1 MSFHHRIRII
11 YSKELTDILRD
22 RRTLIAM
29 ILVPIILYPLLLL
42 GSIQAVSYQAA
53 SLEQESLII
62 GVINDQHRMMLS
74 ELIHYDTLE
83 LQKLGDALGSDTKE
97 ADQIP
102 VPLEHAQIVVFEQR
116 KDLEQSIQNRQVYV
130 GVIFDRDSLTESTDY
145 VSQIH
150 VELPADLEE
159 VRSAHAWDR
168 VKAMI
173 ARTQKRWEIERLD
186 REGLPR
192 SFVEPFTVET
202 LDLSSPPSILGQILP
217 LILVLMT
224 ITGAIYPAI
233 DLTAGERER
242 GTLESLMV
250 TPVPVID
257 LIVGKFLVVTTVA
270 IMGATLNLASVS
282 ATVYFGGFDK
292 VISQTGGSIPFA
304 TMGLILLSLIPF
316 AVLMS
321 AVMIA
326 VCSYARTFKEAQNY
340 VTPVILAVL
349 IPGGIAALPATRLE
363 GVMLVM
369 PVGNMVLLSRDYLLG
384 AEVLTSQLAM
394 VMIST
399 TLYAAAAVGIAAT
412 IFGKETVVFADAGSF
427 RNVFN
432 RSLIRP
438 SKTPSVA
445 MSLLIVALLFP
456 TWFYIQSSM
465 SPAVGENA
473 SDLLYRT
480 GYLLPIMF
488 VIVPVMILLYWKVDV
503 RQSFGLRFPRSRY
516 WFASILIGLS
526 AWVPARELGI
536 LQQGL
541 FDLPPLAIESS
552 EMMYETLLSLPM
564 GIMLLLIAVIPA
576 IGEELLFRGF
586 LLHGLRTSIRK
597 WPAII
602 VSAIIFGI
610 FHFFLF
616 KFIVTASLGVL
627 LGYLCWQ
634 SRSIIPAIIAHMLH
648 NTIVAMSIYPKFTER
663 LGIDSSAMD
672 DSHLPAHILIIAG
685 MMFVIGLLL
694 IKRPGL
700 MFRQSS
706 TVAMANQHTTY

>member
-1 MSFHHRIRII
+1 MRSHHRIRII

-22 RRTLIAM
+22 HRTLIAM

-42 GSIQAVSYQAA
+42 GSIQAVSYQAV
-53 SLEQESLII
+53 SLKQETIII
-62 GVINDQHRMMLS
+62 GVINDQHRIMLS
-74 ELIHYDTLE
+74 ELIYYDTLN
-83 LQKLGDALGSDTKE
+83 LQKLHDALGSDSE
-97 ADQIP
+97 EVDQIP

-116 KDLEQSIQNRQVYV
+116 KDLEQSIQNRLVYV
-130 GVIFDRDSLTESTDY
+130 GVIFDRDTLTESSDY

-168 VKAMI
+168 VRAMI
-173 ARTQKRWEIERLD
+173 ARTQKRWERERLD
-186 REGLPR
+186 REGLPH
-192 SFVEPFTVET
+192 SFVEPFTIET

-257 LIVGKFLVVTTVA
+257 LVVGKFLVVTTVA
-270 IMGATLNLASVS
+270 IMGAALNLVSVS

-292 VISQTGGSIPFA
+292 IISQTGGSIPFA

-369 PVGNMVLLSRDYLLG
+369 PVGNMVLLSRDFLLG
-384 AEVLTSQLAM
+384 AEVLNSQLAM

-399 TLYAAAAVGIAAT
+399 TLYAAAAVGIAAAV
-412 IFGKETVVFADAGSF
+412 FGKETVIFADAGSF

-432 RSLIRP
+432 RSIIRP

-456 TWFYIQSSM
+456 TWFFIQSSL
-465 SPAVGENA
+465 SPAVGENI
-473 SDLLYRT
+473 SELLYHT

-488 VIVPVMILLYWKVDV
+488 VIVPTMILLYWKVNV
-503 RQSFGLRFPRSRY
+503 RQSFGLHFPQARY
-516 WFASILIGLS
+516 WLACILIGLS
-526 AWVPARELGI
+526 AWVPASELGI

-541 FDLPPLAIESS
+541 FELPSS
-552 EMMYETLLSLPM
+552 ALQSAEMMRETLLSLPP

-576 IGEELLFRGF
+576 ISEELLFRGF
-586 LLHGLRTSIRK
+586 LLHGLRTSTRK

-616 KFIVTASLGVL
+616 KFIVTATLGVL

-634 SRSIIPAIIAHMLH
+634 SRSILPSIVAHMLH
-648 NTIVAMSIYPKFTER
+648 NTIVAMSIYPAFTER
-663 LGIDSSAMD
+663 LGIDSSVMD
-672 DSHLPAHILIIAG
+672 DSHLPAHVIIIAG
-685 MMFVIGLLL
+685 IMFTIGLVL
-694 IKRPGL
+694 ITRPGPK
-700 MFRQSS
+700 FRKSS
-706 TVAMANQHTTY
+706 AVAATNQRETY